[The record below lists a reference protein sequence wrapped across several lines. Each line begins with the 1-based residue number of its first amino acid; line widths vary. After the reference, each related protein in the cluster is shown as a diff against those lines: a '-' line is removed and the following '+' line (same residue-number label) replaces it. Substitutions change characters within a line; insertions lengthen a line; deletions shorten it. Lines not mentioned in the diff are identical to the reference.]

1 MLYTFAAWKPDSFFN
16 YQLDE
21 YYYFDGDCWASKEKI
36 KQNFIAALLSS
47 LGNVC
52 TTTKCN
58 ASYVE
63 VGTNM
68 GRAL

>member
-1 MLYTFAAWKPDSFFN
+1 MLYTFAAWEPDPFFN

-21 YYYFDGDCWASKEKI
+21 YYYFDGDCWAAKEQI
-36 KQNFIAALLSS
+36 KQNFIPALLSS

-52 TTTKCN
+52 TATNCN

-68 GRAL
+68 GCAL